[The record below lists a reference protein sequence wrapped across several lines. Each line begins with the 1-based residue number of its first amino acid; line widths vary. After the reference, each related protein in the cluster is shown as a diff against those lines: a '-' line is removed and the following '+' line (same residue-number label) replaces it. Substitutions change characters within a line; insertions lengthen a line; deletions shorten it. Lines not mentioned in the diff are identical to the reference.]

1 MRHRL
6 RSAELNPHVPPVA
19 VQQAFDVPSAG
30 SPKRAPVHVVSLLA
44 VIVVNTPEAP
54 CITGCFAAAW
64 QVPFWEA
71 HLVPLGAVCALVAG
85 AEPYGT
91 PCSPRPLLLS
101 LRLPID
107 NVVNCSRPGR
117 N

>member
-1 MRHRL
+1 
-6 RSAELNPHVPPVA
+6 
-19 VQQAFDVPSAG
+19 
-30 SPKRAPVHVVSLLA
+30 

-64 QVPFWEA
+64 QVPFQEA
-71 HLVPLGAVCALVAG
+71 HLVLLVLLGAVCALVAG